1 LTLTLRQGSPCDEEF
16 AVTQESQ
23 KLFKAREFAKLA
35 GVTVRTL
42 HHYDELGLLKP
53 KQRSRSGY
61 RLYSQRDFGRL
72 EQIVVLK
79 YLGMPLKQIGGLL
92 EADAKLAQALQRQQ
106 VVLAEKR
113 RQLDRAVAAITN
125 AQRCFDPQREPD
137 WNLLKYI
144 VQEIE
149 MQNNTDWAKK
159 YYTPEAQEKVE
170 ARKALWSPELQERVS
185 REWATLFADIEAA
198 MGERPAS
205 PKAQDLAMR
214 WKKLVGEFTCGDPQI
229 QQGLNA
235 MYADQNNWP
244 AASKSAYAIK
254 PEVMDFITRAMRA
267 AK

>member
-1 LTLTLRQGSPCDEEF
+1 LTLTLRQGRPCDEEF

-35 GVTVRTL
+35 GVTVRAL
-42 HHYDELGLLKP
+42 HHYDQLGLLKP

-61 RLYSQRDFGRL
+61 RLYSQRDFARL

-79 YLGMPLKQIGGLL
+79 YLGMPLKQIRGLL
-92 EADAKLAQALQRQQ
+92 EADADLAQALQRQQ

-125 AQRCFDPQREPD
+125 AQRCFDPQRDPNWD
-137 WNLLKYI
+137 LLKYI
-144 VQEIE
+144 IQEIE
-149 MQNNTDWAKK
+149 MQNSTDWTKK
-159 YYTPEAQEKVE
+159 YYSAEAQEKVE

-185 REWATLFADIEAA
+185 REWATLFADVEAA
-198 MGERPAS
+198 LGEDPAS
-205 PKAQDLAMR
+205 PTATALAAR
-214 WKKLVGEFTCGDPQI
+214 WKKLVGEFTDGDPQI

-244 AASKSAYAIK
+244 ATTKNAYAIK
-254 PEVMDFITRAMRA
+254 PEIMDFIMKAMRA
-267 AK
+267 EK